1 MTNEEKYRV
10 EAPEED
16 QEPEEKKG
24 LLKPLPKREQILRL
38 DKDGR
43 PQPVVK
49 LLGVSMFEKRKD
61 KLIMILIPA
70 LVGLIDTSLFSYIF
84 TAQIESTALTVFLI
98 PMIIAIPI
106 GLTASEAGTALLS
119 GLFGGFFFLLFHII
133 FLISPG
139 FALPE
144 LGIGNFLI
152 TALGIT
158 TAYFIL
164 VIVATILGSIIGI
177 IMREFL

>member
-1 MTNEEKYRV
+1 MANEEKYRV

-24 LLKPLPKREQILRL
+24 LLRPLPMREEKVRL

-61 KLIMILIPA
+61 QLIMILIPA
-70 LVGLIDTSLFSYIF
+70 LVGLIDTSLFSFIF
-84 TAQIESTALTVFLI
+84 TAQIETTALTLFLI

-106 GLTASEAGTALLS
+106 GLTASEAGTALVS
-119 GLFGGFFFLLFHII
+119 GFFGGLFFILFHII

-139 FALPE
+139 LSLPE

-152 TALGIT
+152 SAFGIT
-158 TAYFIL
+158 TAYSIL
-164 VIVATILGSIIGI
+164 VIVATILGSIIGVI
-177 IMREFL
+177 LREFL